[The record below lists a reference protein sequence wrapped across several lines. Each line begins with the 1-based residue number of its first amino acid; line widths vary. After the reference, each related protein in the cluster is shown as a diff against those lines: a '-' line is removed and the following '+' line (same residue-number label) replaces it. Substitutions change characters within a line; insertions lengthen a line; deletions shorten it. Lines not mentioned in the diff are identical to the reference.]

1 MEKKIHLAI
10 IKSHKTFKEDIFND
24 RLKTNIHKNKIGK
37 NEFGKQC
44 VCVCE
49 RERENKK
56 LLKSLKC
63 KF

>member
-49 RERENKK
+49 RERERTKN
-56 LLKSLKC
+56 C
-63 KF
+63 